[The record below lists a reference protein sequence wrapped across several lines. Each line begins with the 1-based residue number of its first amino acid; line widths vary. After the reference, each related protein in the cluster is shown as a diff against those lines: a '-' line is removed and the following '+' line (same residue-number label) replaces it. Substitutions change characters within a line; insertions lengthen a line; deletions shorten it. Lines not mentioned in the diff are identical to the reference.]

1 MRSSHTRFI
10 SRIVLL
16 AVLSG
21 ALAAPAFAAAVGAA
35 PGGGP
40 GGGAPGGGGP
50 GGGGSS
56 GASGAGGNGTHA
68 YTSARAGG
76 CASDSHG
83 KAAPNWFA
91 WQSDTAPNG
100 QPCSDFRN

>member
-21 ALAAPAFAAAVGAA
+21 ALAAPALAAAVGPA
-35 PGGGP
+35 GGP
-40 GGGAPGGGGP
+40 GGGAPGGGAP
-50 GGGGSS
+50 GGGAPGGGAAAGSGGS
-56 GASGAGGNGTHA
+56 GSHA
-68 YTSARAGG
+68 YTSARASG
-76 CASDSHG
+76 CTANSFG
-83 KAAPNWFA
+83 KAAPIWFA
-91 WQSDTAPNG
+91 WQNAPNG

>member
-16 AVLSG
+16 ALLSS
-21 ALAAPAFAAAVGAA
+21 AAAAPAFAAAVGPAGG
-35 PGGGP
+35 PGGP
-40 GGGAPGGGGP
+40 GGGAPGGGAP

-56 GASGAGGNGTHA
+56 SAAGAGGSGTHA

-76 CASDSHG
+76 CTADSFG
-83 KAAPNWFA
+83 KAAPIWFA
-91 WQSDTAPNG
+91 WQNSPNG
-100 QPCSDFRN
+100 QPCGDFRN

>member
-16 AVLSG
+16 ALLSS
-21 ALAAPAFAAAVGAA
+21 AAAAPAFAAAVGPAGG
-35 PGGGP
+35 PGGP
-40 GGGAPGGGGP
+40 GGGAPGGGAP

-56 GASGAGGNGTHA
+56 AAGAGGSGTHA

-76 CASDSHG
+76 CTADSFG
-83 KAAPNWFA
+83 KAAPIWFA
-91 WQSDTAPNG
+91 WQNVPNG
-100 QPCSDFRN
+100 QPCGDFRN